1 MPGDDDII
9 SSTKGFTKEEIINNL
24 KIASPERLLFIAE
37 AFRSGLSVDDVNS
50 ITYYDPWFLKQIE
63 EKGEPMPAE
72 KQQALDIATS

>member
-1 MPGDDDII
+1 M
-9 SSTKGFTKEEIINNL
+9 SKKGFTKEEIINNL

-63 EKGEPMPAE
+63 EIIALGKPYSKRRFAE
-72 KQQALDIATS
+72 

>member
-1 MPGDDDII
+1 M
-9 SSTKGFTKEEIINNL
+9 SKKGFTKEEIKNNL

-63 EKGEPMPAE
+63 EIVCLGKPYSKRRFA
-72 KQQALDIATS
+72 K